1 MLDGGGRGRGWSG
14 ELSLMLGVEGMAQA
28 RPERILH
35 APSRVTLSDCLEVC
49 ITEHQGTNYR
59 VCTSVRLEQGRTVLG
74 AAWCPPWA
82 GMPSSWWWRRSPSG
96 CHLSKVR

>member
-1 MLDGGGRGRGWSG
+1 MAPGDSSARLEMKYPEPEDCLVILLGPRTSPG

-49 ITEHQGTNYR
+49 IT
-59 VCTSVRLEQGRTVLG
+59 
-74 AAWCPPWA
+74 
-82 GMPSSWWWRRSPSG
+82 GMM
-96 CHLSKVR
+96 